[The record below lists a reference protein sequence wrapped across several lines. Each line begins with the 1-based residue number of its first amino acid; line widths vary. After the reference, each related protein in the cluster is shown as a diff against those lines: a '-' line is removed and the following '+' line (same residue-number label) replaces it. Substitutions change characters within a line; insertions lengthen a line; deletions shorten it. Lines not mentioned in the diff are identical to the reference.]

1 MTKEKKQTS
10 DSLLNH
16 QPGAKFVQIML
27 KNAYLPLPTLEK
39 AVRIQKKLNNS
50 KLLSHILI
58 ELGYISADEH
68 RRLIRSHGRQFLIGE
83 LICELGY
90 ISLNE
95 LQQAEQEL
103 AKASGL
109 RMGEILM
116 RLEFINDRQLAQALS
131 EQLGLKLAHIDVD
144 MVDKEIS
151 GQFSK
156 KFLRQNLMLP
166 YEAGEKEVLIV
177 TSEPLN
183 KAAISEIEHQL
194 GKTAKL
200 FLAAHSIMTS
210 LIDKLAA
217 PVSSQDVAG
226 GQHIAEIVDNIL
238 RAALRDYASD
248 IHLEPLADTMRV
260 RFRMDGVLIHKMDLS
275 LEIAKRVVARIKIL
289 GQMDISDTRNHQDGR
304 ISENVG
310 DIEADFRVS
319 TYVTIYGENVV
330 IRVLRRDGGLK
341 SIEQIHMDR
350 GILERFKHDALDV
363 PNGVIIITGPT
374 GSGKTTTLYS
384 AVDYLNRP
392 TTKIITLEDPV
403 EYVIDGIMQCSVD
416 NAAGRTFERSL
427 KSIVR
432 QDPDVIVLGEIRDH
446 VSASVAVQA
455 ALTGHKVLTTFHTED
470 SIGGLLRLI
479 DMGVETFLISSTVV
493 SILAQR
499 LIRTICPDCRQAYM
513 PNKRIANL
521 IGMDD
526 ETLKNH
532 TFYRGIGCGT
542 CYGTGYHGRT
552 ALHELL
558 VLNEEVRSA
567 IIAQEPSHVV
577 RKISCES
584 TDLLSLMENGLYKTL
599 EGATTVE
606 EVYRIAPRSNTNRSV
621 EDIIRIMGDNHDY

>member
-16 QPGAKFVQIML
+16 QPGAKFVQILL

-39 AVRIQKKLNNS
+39 AVRIQKKLNNT

-131 EQLGLKLAHIDVD
+131 EQLGLKLAHIDID

-248 IHLEPLADTMRV
+248 IHLEPLADTMRI

-416 NAAGRTFERSL
+416 DAAGRSFERSL

-432 QDPDVIVLGEIRDH
+432 QDPDVIVLGEIRDT

-499 LIRTICPDCRQAYM
+499 LIRTICPDCRQPYM
-513 PNKRIANL
+513 PNKRIAHLVGLDN
-521 IGMDD
+521 

-532 TFYRGIGCGT
+532 TFYRGVGCGT

-621 EDIIRIMGDNHDY
+621 EDIIRIMGDKHEY

>member
-39 AVRIQKKLNNS
+39 AVRIQKKLNNT

-131 EQLGLKLAHIDVD
+131 EQLGLKLAHIDID

-248 IHLEPLADTMRV
+248 IHLEPLADTMRI

-416 NAAGRTFERSL
+416 DAAGRSFERSL

-432 QDPDVIVLGEIRDH
+432 QDPDVIVLGEIRDT

-499 LIRTICPDCRQAYM
+499 LIRTICPDCRQPYM
-513 PNKRIANL
+513 PNKRIAHLVGLDN
-521 IGMDD
+521 

-532 TFYRGIGCGT
+532 TFYRGVGCGT

-621 EDIIRIMGDNHDY
+621 EDIIRIMGDKHEY